1 MPTYL
6 GIDYGT
12 KRIGL
17 ALADELGIALPLG
30 TIPGVDFPGWI
41 EEMKRVVNERGV
53 DELVIGYPIHMDG
66 VVGKRAKEVDTF
78 ISELM
83 EKISLPVHRV
93 DERLTSVAAAE
104 SIQKKPKGKRGKRP
118 PDGRIDATAAS
129 LILRDFLEGKG
140 I

>member
-30 TIPGVDFPGWI
+30 TIPGVDFTEWI
-41 EEMKRVVNERGV
+41 EEMKKVVKDRRV

-78 ISELM
+78 ISGLTEN
-83 EKISLPVHRV
+83 ISLPVHRV
-93 DERLTSVAAAE
+93 DDMTVLAA
-104 SIQKKPKGKRGKRP
+104 INQKAKGKRGRDCRRAYRCDCSK
-118 PDGRIDATAAS
+118 PDS
-129 LILRDFLEGKG
+129 S
-140 I
+140 

>member
-66 VVGKRAKEVDTF
+66 AVGKRAKEVDTF

-104 SIQKKPKGKRGKRP
+104 SIQRKPKGKRGKRL

>member
-41 EEMKRVVNERGV
+41 EEMKQVVNERGV

-78 ISELM
+78 ISELTEM
-83 EKISLPVHRV
+83 FSLPVHRV

-104 SIQKKPKGKRGKRP
+104 SIQRQPKGNKGRKP
-118 PDGRIDATAAS
+118 ADGRIDATAAS

>member
-41 EEMKRVVNERGV
+41 EEMKRVVKERGV

-83 EKISLPVHRV
+83 EKTSLPVHRV

-104 SIQKKPKGKRGKRP
+104 SIQRKPKGKRGKRP

-129 LILRDFLEGKG
+129 LILRDLLEGKG

>member
-30 TIPGVDFPGWI
+30 TIPGVDFTEWI
-41 EEMKRVVNERGV
+41 EEMKKVVKDRRV

-78 ISELM
+78 ISGLTEN
-83 EKISLPVHRV
+83 ISLPVHRV

-104 SIQKKPKGKRGKRP
+104 SIQRKPKGKRGKRP
-118 PDGRIDATAAS
+118 ADGRIDATAAS

>member
-30 TIPGVDFPGWI
+30 TIPGVDFTGWI
-41 EEMKRVVNERGV
+41 EEMKKVVKDRRV

-66 VVGKRAKEVDTF
+66 VVGKRATEVDTF
-78 ISELM
+78 ISGLTEN
-83 EKISLPVHRV
+83 ISLPVHRV

-104 SIQKKPKGKRGKRP
+104 SIQRKPKGKRGKRP
-118 PDGRIDATAAS
+118 ADGRIDATAAS